1 MESGSGVC
9 QCRVEWLSRWLLMAH
24 WRCTKAFDLSASL
37 PCALA
42 ACPPSL
48 FSSRFLAPLSPFLS
62 PFSLLPPP
70 SFSLP
75 PSRSGFFPT
84 LCLYYSAR
92 CSSFVAVPL
101 FFPSKQRIY
110 TRTYTCK
117 RSPPSVVSTLS
128 STPVS
133 FPRPLRPTPP
143 ATPPLGC
150 FLAAPRNPASPS
162 PRRLERI
169 ARYDLHSSRNKTSTT
184 LLNDKRNRAL
194 SVL

>member
-1 MESGSGVC
+1 MWSGSAGGYSWHIGAA
-9 QCRVEWLSRWLLMAH
+9 RRPLTSLLLSLVLL
-24 WRCTKAFDLSASL
+24 
-37 PCALA
+37 P

-62 PFSLLPPP
+62 PFSLPLSLPLDLASSRPSACITARAAVRSSLFL
-70 SFSLP
+70 SFS
-75 PSRSGFFPT
+75 PSNE
-84 LCLYYSAR
+84 
-92 CSSFVAVPL
+92 
-101 FFPSKQRIY
+101 Y

-150 FLAAPRNPASPS
+150 FLTAPRNPGPQ

>member
-1 MESGSGVC
+1 MGCKAVVVC

-37 PCALA
+37 PCTLA
-42 ACPPSL
+42 GLSTLSILVSVSRAS
-48 FSSRFLAPLSPFLS
+48 FSFPLPFLS
-62 PFSLLPPP
+62 SSLSLPLDLASSRPSACITARAAVRSSLFL
-70 SFSLP
+70 SFS
-75 PSRSGFFPT
+75 PSNE
-84 LCLYYSAR
+84 
-92 CSSFVAVPL
+92 
-101 FFPSKQRIY
+101 Y
-110 TRTYTCK
+110 TRTYTCE

-150 FLAAPRNPASPS
+150 FLTAPRNPGPQ

>member
-1 MESGSGVC
+1 MYRDTQALGRVRVMCTRIRGCVSKEYVINEEGVGCKAVVVC

-62 PFSLLPPP
+62 SLSLSPSIWLLPDP
-70 SFSLP
+70 LP
-75 PSRSGFFPT
+75 V
-84 LCLYYSAR
+84 YYSAR
-92 CSSFVAVPL
+92 CSSFVRSSL
-101 FFPSKQRIY
+101 FLSFSPSNEY

-143 ATPPLGC
+143 A
-150 FLAAPRNPASPS
+150 
-162 PRRLERI
+162 
-169 ARYDLHSSRNKTSTT
+169 
-184 LLNDKRNRAL
+184 LLL
-194 SVL
+194 P

>member
-62 PFSLLPPP
+62 PFSLL
-70 SFSLP
+70 LP
-75 PSRSGFFPT
+75 PIWLLPDPLPVLQRALQFVR
-84 LCLYYSAR
+84 R
-92 CSSFVAVPL
+92 CSSL
-101 FFPSKQRIY
+101 FPQQA
-110 TRTYTCK
+110 TNTHVHT

>member
-1 MESGSGVC
+1 MGCKAVVVC

-62 PFSLLPPP
+62 SLSLFLP
-70 SFSLP
+70 
-75 PSRSGFFPT
+75 RSGFFPT
-84 LCLYYSAR
+84 LCPCITAR
-92 CSSFVAVPL
+92 AAVRSFVAVPL
-101 FFPSKQRIY
+101 FFPEQRIH
-110 TRTYTCK
+110 TYIHVQAFPSIG
-117 RSPPSVVSTLS
+117 RFHSLVVYSRLVSAALAPHSPGP
-128 STPVS
+128 
-133 FPRPLRPTPP
+133 
-143 ATPPLGC
+143 TPPLGC
-150 FLAAPRNPASPS
+150 FLHPPLGTPGPS
-162 PRRLERI
+162 PHRLERI

>member
-1 MESGSGVC
+1 MGCKAVVVC

-62 PFSLLPPP
+62 SLSLSPSIWLLPDP
-70 SFSLP
+70 LP
-75 PSRSGFFPT
+75 V
-84 LCLYYSAR
+84 YYSAR
-92 CSSFVAVPL
+92 CSSFVRRCSSLFPRATNTHVHTRASVPL
-101 FFPSKQRIY
+101 HR
-110 TRTYTCK
+110 
-117 RSPPSVVSTLS
+117 
-128 STPVS
+128 S
-133 FPRPLRPTPP
+133 FPLSRLLPSRFRGPCAPLPRPYSSPRLLPH
-143 ATPPLGC
+143 PPLGT
-150 FLAAPRNPASPS
+150 PGPS
-162 PRRLERI
+162 PHRLERI

>member
-1 MESGSGVC
+1 MYRDTQALGRVRVMCTRIRGCVSKEYVINEEGVGCKAVVVC

-62 PFSLLPPP
+62 PFSLPLSL
-70 SFSLP
+70 SFSLDLAS
-75 PSRSGFFPT
+75 SRP
-84 LCLYYSAR
+84 SAR
-92 CSSFVAVPL
+92 VLQRALQFVRSSL
-101 FFPSKQRIY
+101 FLSFSPSNEY

-128 STPVS
+128 SSTPVS

-143 ATPPLGC
+143 A
-150 FLAAPRNPASPS
+150 
-162 PRRLERI
+162 
-169 ARYDLHSSRNKTSTT
+169 
-184 LLNDKRNRAL
+184 LLL
-194 SVL
+194 P

>member
-1 MESGSGVC
+1 MGCKAVVVC

-37 PCALA
+37 PCTLA
-42 ACPPSL
+42 GLSTLSILVSVSRAS
-48 FSSRFLAPLSPFLS
+48 FSFPLPFLSSPLSP
-62 PFSLLPPP
+62 P
-70 SFSLP
+70 
-75 PSRSGFFPT
+75 RSGFFPT

-101 FFPSKQRIY
+101 FFPEQRIH
-110 TRTYTCK
+110 TYIHVQAF
-117 RSPPSVVSTLS
+117 PSIGVSTLS

-143 ATPPLGC
+143 ATPPLAC
-150 FLAAPRNPASPS
+150 FLTAPRNPGPQ